1 MKITD
6 IIIIVIVT
14 LLIIRLVRAEHGQ
27 RVYKEVAED
36 AVAELKD
43 ALERIENQAGV
54 IKMLQDK
61 FRVNK

>member
-6 IIIIVIVT
+6 VVIIIIVT
-14 LLIIRLVRAEHGQ
+14 LLVIRLVRAEHGQ
-27 RVYKEVAED
+27 RIYKQIAED
-36 AVAELKD
+36 AVTELKD

-61 FRVNK
+61 MRINK